1 MPNFSE
7 ITGQNISKM
16 STILITID
24 NMQQKNE
31 SSECMAYFMSKF
43 VTLCKIVCQ
52 RGIWLILNFWGE
64 FIVWIRVVAMTW
76 AQLSRKT
83 SKMNADN
90 AGIRCTVYRCL
101 CNRIIVHV
109 FNLLDTKPFIETR
122 FTCSFHLYV
131 LLQLNNH
138 AFWSVSVAISLWTS
152 TQRCN
157 GCYGIA
163 VWYNS
168 LQIANFFSFKFKESA
183 IFCTVYQSKP
193 ERIEHTGSQVC
204 SYCSNI
210 EI

>member
-1 MPNFSE
+1 
-7 ITGQNISKM
+7 
-16 STILITID
+16 
-24 NMQQKNE
+24 
-31 SSECMAYFMSKF
+31 MSKF
-43 VTLCKIVCQ
+43 VILCKIVCE

-64 FIVWIRVVAMTW
+64 FEFIVWIRVVAMTW
-76 AQLSRKT
+76 TQFS
-83 SKMNADN
+83 SKNIQN
-90 AGIRCTVYRCL
+90 ECRQRWCTYCTVYTCL

-138 AFWSVSVAISLWTS
+138 AFWSVSVAISLCTS

-168 LQIANFFSFKFKESA
+168 LQIANFFFFQIQRECD
-183 IFCTVYQSKP
+183 ILY
-193 ERIEHTGSQVC
+193 RIPVRARAHRARRQPGM
-204 SYCSNI
+204 
-210 EI
+210 